1 MRFLKRL
8 FGQSEATPEPP
19 AAPEPLAAPEPAV
32 ASVEPLLI
40 NAYATVRD
48 LPPLDFP
55 HHLNN
60 QRDLSDPE
68 LVPHLNGFVGYVMSR
83 GDGQMTKMRYHLW
96 RHLQRVRNQISF
108 DAVPSDLSQVEAW
121 ARLANAVFFLPDG
134 SVRAPDMAVIL
145 SAAGETDPLAAL
157 PYQPDAIA
165 RRARTRERI
174 NGIIPQPPANMPPA
188 IGEAEIV
195 LRPPAEV
202 LHRAL
207 ALFYVAVRAQVHRIG
222 VEPIPG
228 GQRESNPIGFVSLTP
243 KETSFIESGAS
254 DVAAAIAMTWR
265 FEAANTLLWALGF
278 DAAHLAGSDRMI
290 DVDALWLSVASFA
303 HDETAAAGLQLRP
316 VGEILDAL
324 DRTWLEHWITRQA
337 YQAGASIGSI
347 SGDIVSER
355 HFALNWLTGFQN
367 DFGIPWDDTDTAT

>member
-1 MRFLKRL
+1 MGFLKRL
-8 FGQSEATPEPP
+8 FGASES
-19 AAPEPLAAPEPAV
+19 APEAPPSPA
-32 ASVEPLLI
+32 EPLLI

-60 QRDLSDPE
+60 RRDLSDPE
-68 LVPHLNGFVGYVMSR
+68 LAPHLDGFTGYVMSR
-83 GDGQMTKMRYHLW
+83 GDGQMTKIRYHLW
-96 RHLQRVRNQISF
+96 RHVQRVRHQISF
-108 DAVPSDLSQVEAW
+108 DAVPSDLPQVEAW

-145 SAAGETDPLAAL
+145 SAAGETDPRADL

-165 RRARTRERI
+165 RRAGTRKRI
-174 NGIIPQPPANMPPA
+174 SGITPQPPANMPPA

-202 LHRAL
+202 LRRAL

-228 GQRESNPIGFVSLTP
+228 GQRDYNPIGFAALTP
-243 KETSFIESGAS
+243 EEIAFIESGGSEDMA
-254 DVAAAIAMTWR
+254 DAIAMTWR
-265 FEAANTLLWALGF
+265 FEAANTLLWTLGF
-278 DAAHLAGSDRMI
+278 DAAELVGSDRMI
-290 DVDALWLSVASFA
+290 DVDALWESVASFA
-303 HDETAAAGLQLRP
+303 RDETAAAGLSLRP
-316 VGEILDAL
+316 AGDILEAL
-324 DRTWLEHWITRQA
+324 DCAWLEHWIARQA
-337 YQAGASIGSI
+337 RQTGARLVSI

-355 HFALNWLTGFQN
+355 HVALNWLTSFQN
-367 DFGIPWDDTDTAT
+367 DFGVPWDKTDTAT